1 MATETARTSGDDPV
15 LAAGL
20 SALESEGV
28 NLSDPVTD
36 APVDTTDESG
46 ALQGAAPAVENPAA
60 SESTTVPETAV
71 TDPASPETPNPLD
84 GTEPFTYSV
93 NGETRTMPHAYR
105 VPGEG
110 ILIEEQAVPQFQ
122 LMASRSESLEKANR
136 ELYEQTQRFEQL
148 TSWTQKD
155 ATGQSQTLTGPAA
168 IEAAQMH
175 AVRTEVA
182 LNTVMQA
189 LKDPRQLLGLL
200 LPDGQGGATINDDAL
215 ELLVM
220 RSENAEMKAIQQV
233 QQRFQGLAK
242 QPVTPPSID
251 VQASAPAIVSHY
263 ATQLKATGL
272 TAEDRTFL
280 GSILPRFIRP
290 AEAADVSANP
300 QLRLGQQVV
309 DQSFE
314 QQITHLQGLRANTTT
329 VAKTA
334 GDAAKF
340 NAGQKAGTKQVQAAK
355 PATSYTPVPTAPK
368 SKQAIWDDPLDAAM
382 AEMGITR

>member
-46 ALQGAAPAVENPAA
+46 ALPGAAPAVETPAA

-122 LMASRSESLEKANR
+122 LMASRSESLDKTNR

-148 TSWTQKD
+148 TAWTTRDQN
-155 ATGQSQTLTGPAA
+155 GQSQILTGPAA

-182 LNTVMQA
+182 LNAVLDV
-189 LKDPRQLLGLL
+189 LKDPAQLLGLL
-200 LPDGQGGATINDDAL
+200 LPDGQGGATINEQAL
-215 ELLVM
+215 QTLVM
-220 RSENAEMKAIQQV
+220 RSELNELKAVQQV

-242 QPVTPPSID
+242 QPIIPPSID

-280 GSILPRFIRP
+280 GSILPRFVRQ
-290 AEAADVSANP
+290 AEQADVQANP
-300 QLRLGQQVV
+300 SLRLGQQVV

-314 QQITHLQGLRANTTT
+314 QQITHLQSLRANTTT

-340 NAGQKAGTKQVQAAK
+340 NAGQKAGTKQVSVAK
-355 PATSYTPVPTAPK
+355 PVTPSVPTPAVPK
-368 SKQAIWDDPLDAAM
+368 SKTAVWDDILQSAM
-382 AEMGITR
+382 AEIG

>member
-20 SALESEGV
+20 SALESDGV

-46 ALQGAAPAVENPAA
+46 APSSAAPAVENPAA
-60 SESTTVPETAV
+60 SESTTVPETAAV
-71 TDPASPETPNPLD
+71 DPASPETPNPLD

-122 LMASRSESLEKANR
+122 LMASRAESLANTSR
-136 ELYEQTQRFEQL
+136 ELYEQNQRFEQL
-148 TSWTQKD
+148 TAWTIRDQN
-155 ATGQSQTLTGPAA
+155 GQSQTLTGPAA

-182 LNTVMQA
+182 LNEMLDV
-189 LKDPRQLLGLL
+189 LKDPAQLLGLL
-200 LPDGQGGATINDDAL
+200 LPDGQGGAMINEQAL
-215 ELLVM
+215 QTLVM
-220 RSENAEMKAIQQV
+220 RSELNELKAVQQV

-242 QPVTPPSID
+242 QPITPPSID

-280 GSILPRFIRP
+280 GSILPRFVRQ
-290 AEAADVSANP
+290 AEQADVQANP

-314 QQITHLQGLRANTTT
+314 QQITHLQSLRANTTT

-340 NAGQKAGTKQVQAAK
+340 NAGQKAGTKQVSVAK
-355 PATSYTPVPTAPK
+355 PVTPSVQTPAAPK
-368 SKQAIWDDPLDAAM
+368 SKTAVWDDILQNAM
-382 AEMGITR
+382 AEIG